1 MTAGKYNTEGHIAS
15 LQKLYQLPGLNNC
28 KARRSK
34 ALGKRLWWRHQ
45 NSQNPEVQN
54 FRSLDCIF
62 DSRSCQG
69 CFFSCHKNQLHRQK
83 RSHSWRGGSSHQ
95 NPALC
100 PWTKHSHHGRG
111 SQDRPELS
119 GGMDFRRVSECSTRK
134 KSILEVTCK

>member
-1 MTAGKYNTEGHIAS
+1 MTAGKHKTEGHVAL

-95 NPALC
+95 NPAGQSTVTMVGGARIAQSC
-100 PWTKHSHHGRG
+100 QEAWTSGESLNAARGRRA
-111 SQDRPELS
+111 S
-119 GGMDFRRVSECSTRK
+119 
-134 KSILEVTCK
+134 